1 MAPCRSSED
10 HAVMCYHPLL
20 EAQRAGTPAG
30 GRAFWGTRTGRWPMP
45 RRTPGLV
52 PYDTAVRALGSVG
65 SMARYDDEIAL
76 DAVVGSVARAE
87 DFDSE
92 FRPVRRTDRWRQ
104 VRRLFREGSHPPPI
118 EVLRLG
124 EAYFVVDGHHRVAA
138 ARELGWSVLPAHV
151 RWVCTVAF
159 ACACLSLADLETK
172 ASERRFLERFP
183 LPDEVRRELDLE
195 RPADWARVADA
206 AMAWGFRQLEAGAA
220 FCCAH
225 DLASAW
231 WRTEVAPR
239 AAALRDRGQGGDLGD
254 LALFLVALAERD
266 GLGLLDWEG
275 DPVLASG
282 ACDGCVPDP
291 CALPARAPARGART
305 GSR

>member
-1 MAPCRSSED
+1 MA
-10 HAVMCYHPLL
+10 
-20 EAQRAGTPAG
+20 
-30 GRAFWGTRTGRWPMP
+30 

-52 PYDTAVRALGSVG
+52 PYQAAVEALGSTG
-65 SMARYDDEIAL
+65 CMSRYDDEIDLA
-76 DAVVGSVARAE
+76 AVVGSVARCE
-87 DFDSE
+87 DFDVD
-92 FRPVRRTDRWRQ
+92 FRPVRRTERWREA
-104 VRRLFREGSHPPPI
+104 RRRFREGSHPPPI
-118 EVLRLG
+118 DVVRLG

-138 ARELGWSVLPAHV
+138 ARELGWSVIPAHV

-159 ACACLSLADLETK
+159 ARACLRSADLETK

-206 AMAWGFRQLEAGAA
+206 AMAWGFRRLEAGEA

-231 WRTEVAPR
+231 WRTEVEPH
-239 AAALRDRGQGGDLGD
+239 AAELRRRGSSADLPD
-254 LALFLVALAERD
+254 LALYVVALAERD

-275 DPVLASG
+275 DPVLAAD
-282 ACDGCVPDP
+282 ACEGCVPVE
-291 CALPARAPARGART
+291 APEPH
-305 GSR
+305 GSPGHASELELR